1 VDSAD
6 LDSDIAGRVVGSLMA
21 TESPRRRVHS
31 QGELQLS
38 GAQRQRRATPICD
51 CPIRWPARAWTE
63 HRPAHPWCLCAA
75 RMLDRG
81 AGAMI
86 LDLLGDR
93 RPASQ
98 AYSTFVSGARLGVR
112 L

>member
-1 VDSAD
+1 
-6 LDSDIAGRVVGSLMA
+6 
-21 TESPRRRVHS
+21 
-31 QGELQLS
+31 
-38 GAQRQRRATPICD
+38 
-51 CPIRWPARAWTE
+51 
-63 HRPAHPWCLCAA
+63 
-75 RMLDRG
+75 MLDRG